1 MLLPLLF
8 LAAVMPPAIDDEAK
22 VPPYTVP
29 DVLIANDGHK
39 VTTAQEWNETRRGE
53 VMKLVQDHIYGVT
66 PAAAAPKGAPLIEV
80 VETDKNA
87 LEGKAT
93 RTQYKVRPN
102 GKDGLVFD
110 LLLYLPNGAKAPSP
124 LFLGLNFGGNHTTV
138 NDPAVLLPSTWV
150 SKQWADVSSNSRAT
164 AKGRGLQASRWQ
176 AELLIA
182 RGYGLATV
190 YCGDFEPDHL
200 EGWKEGIRAAYASKD
215 PAAVR
220 SDNDWGCIGAWAW
233 GLSRSLDALERN
245 PAVDAK
251 RVAVIGHS
259 RLGKASLWAG
269 AQDTRFAFVVSNESG
284 CGGAALGKRIFGE
297 TVGVIA
303 GYYKGRGF
311 PHWFAP
317 KYVTYAEREDR
328 MPLDQHYV
336 LALIA
341 PRPLYVA
348 SAVEDRWADP
358 KGEFLGAL
366 YAEPVFKLLGR
377 QGLGV
382 TEPPAVGVAVGQ
394 DLGYHNRAGKHDV
407 TVEDWKH
414 YLDFA
419 DRTMLAK

>member
-1 MLLPLLF
+1 
-8 LAAVMPPAIDDEAK
+8 
-22 VPPYTVP
+22 
-29 DVLIANDGHK
+29 
-39 VTTAQEWNETRRGE
+39 
-53 VMKLVQDHIYGVT
+53 
-66 PAAAAPKGAPLIEV
+66 
-80 VETDKNA
+80 
-87 LEGKAT
+87 
-93 RTQYKVRPN
+93 
-102 GKDGLVFD
+102 
-110 LLLYLPNGAKAPSP
+110 
-124 LFLGLNFGGNHTTV
+124 HTTV
-138 NDPAVLLPSTWV
+138 SDPAVLLPSTWV
-150 SKQWADVSSNSRAT
+150 SKQWAEVSSNNRAT
-164 AKGRGLQASRWQ
+164 DKGRGLQASRWQ
-176 AELLIA
+176 AELLVS

-190 YCGDFEPDHL
+190 YCGDFEPDHP
-200 EGWKEGIRAAYASKD
+200 EGWKEGIRAVYASKD
-215 PAAVR
+215 PAVVR
-220 SDNDWGCIGAWAW
+220 ADNDWGCIGAWAW

-366 YAEPVFKLLGR
+366 HAEPVFKLLGR
-377 QGLGV
+377 QGMGV
-382 TEPPAVGVAVGQ
+382 SEPPAVGVAVGK
-394 DLGYHNRAGKHDV
+394 DLGYHNRPGKHDV
-407 TVEDWKH
+407 TVEDWRH

-419 DRTMLAK
+419 DRNLPAK

>member
-1 MLLPLLF
+1 MLLPLLL

-29 DVLIANDGHK
+29 DVLVANDGHK
-39 VTTAQEWNETRRGE
+39 VTTAQEWTTTRRGE
-53 VMKLVQDHIYGVT
+53 VLKLVEDHIYGVT
-66 PAAAAPKGAPLIEV
+66 PAAARTLGPPLVEI
-80 VETDKNA
+80 VETDKTA
-87 LEGKAT
+87 LGGQAT
-93 RTQYKVRPN
+93 RTQYKVRPL
-102 GKDGLVFD
+102 GKDGLAFD
-110 LLLYLPNGAKAPSP
+110 LLLYLPNAVKGPAPV
-124 LFLGLNFGGNHTTV
+124 FLGLNFGGNHTTV
-138 NDPAVLLPSTWV
+138 LDPAVRLPATWV
-150 SKQWADVSSNSRAT
+150 SKQWAEVSPANRAT

-190 YCGDFEPDHL
+190 YCGDFEPDQVD
-200 EGWKEGIRAAYASKD
+200 GWKEAVRAVYAAKD
-215 PAAVR
+215 PAAGR
-220 SDNDWGCIGAWAW
+220 PDNDWGCIGAWAW
-233 GLSRSLDALERN
+233 GLSRALDALATN
-245 PAVDAK
+245 PAVDAQ
-251 RVAVIGHS
+251 RVAVMGHS

-269 AQDTRFAFVVSNESG
+269 AQDARFALVVSNESG

-317 KYVTYAEREDR
+317 KYASYAEHEDR

-348 SAVEDRWADP
+348 SAVEDRWSDP

-366 YAEPVFKLLGR
+366 YAEPVYKLLHR
-377 QGLGV
+377 SGLGV
-382 TEPPAVGVAVGQ
+382 TEPPAVGVAVGGGI
-394 DLGYHNRAGKHDV
+394 GYHNRPGKHDV
-407 TVEDWKH
+407 TEEDWKH

-419 DRTMLAK
+419 DRHLPAR

>member
-8 LAAVMPPAIDDEAK
+8 LAATAMPPVIDDEAK

-29 DVLIANDGHK
+29 DVLVATDGHK
-39 VTTAQEWNETRRGE
+39 VATAKEWNEVRRAE
-53 VMKLVQDHIYGVT
+53 VMKLVEDHIYGVT
-66 PAAAAPKGAPLIEV
+66 PAAAKPTAAPLIEV
-80 VETDKNA
+80 VETDKSA
-87 LEGKAT
+87 LGGKAT

-110 LLLYLPNGAKAPSP
+110 LLLYVPNGAKGPVP
-124 LFLGLNFGGNHTTV
+124 VFLGLNFGGNHTTV

-150 SKQWADVSSNSRAT
+150 SKQWADVTKANRAT
-164 AKGRGLQASRWQ
+164 DKSRGVQAARWQ
-176 AELLIA
+176 AELVVS

-190 YCGDFEPDHL
+190 YCGDFEPDHP

-215 PAAVR
+215 PTAKRA
-220 SDNDWGCIGAWAW
+220 DNDWGCIGAWAW
-233 GLSRSLDALERN
+233 GLSRTLDALAAN

-269 AQDTRFAFVVSNESG
+269 AQDQRFALVISNESG

-297 TVGVIA
+297 TVGVIS
-303 GYYKGRGF
+303 GHYKGRGF

-317 KYVTYAEREDR
+317 KYETYSEHEDL
-328 MPLDQHYV
+328 MPLDQHHV
-336 LALIA
+336 LALVA

-348 SAVEDRWADP
+348 SAEGDRWSDP

-366 YAEPVFKLLGR
+366 YAEPVFKLLGGK
-377 QGLGV
+377 GLGV
-382 TEPPAVGVAVGQ
+382 AEMPAVGVAVGQ
-394 DLGYHNRAGKHDV
+394 DIGYHDRPGKHDV
-407 TVEDWKH
+407 TEEDWRH

-419 DRTMLAK
+419 DRNLK